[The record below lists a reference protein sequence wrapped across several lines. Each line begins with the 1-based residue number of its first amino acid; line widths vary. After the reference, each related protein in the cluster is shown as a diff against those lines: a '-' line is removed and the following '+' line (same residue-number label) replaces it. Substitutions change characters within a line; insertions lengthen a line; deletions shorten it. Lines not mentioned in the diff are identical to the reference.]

1 MRKWLSFAAA
11 FALLV
16 LSGTVPSVAQDEAD
30 ISPAFPGLTDVSL
43 KNVGPARNFAVPP
56 GSSTSVQYVFYF
68 TRKREVGIIYPP
80 RQIEFMMSFGAS
92 DTSYSSEG
100 WKEHCESGRL
110 KCVDG
115 DRGEVRNYWVMNFH
129 DSEYYYLTCEE
140 ALTLAK
146 IGAQLNGHQVVGIG
160 SWRCWPYDWAAGEL
174 KLAPKKATTAGQC
187 TAKSYAGAWSRPGT
201 GAQRAQVR
209 LQFDDPTATKQ
220 PMGRVS
226 GFNAS
231 PYGEGEVVVSQIQ
244 ESKTCEFNAQ
254 CTSPLG
260 SANPCTLNIDPAKG
274 TLEILGGSKV
284 FVSNVVWTRAAA
296 APQEQEC
303 GSADIEGNWTRTDG
317 AQISVAGV
325 RFKDGGNA
333 LLYNH
338 PTGGWPQGA
347 FKFSQIKSKGACDWE
362 AQCATVYRD
371 SAKGGFNTVNAA
383 CTLTV
388 DPETKTMTAS
398 GTHGTFKR

>member
-1 MRKWLSFAAA
+1 M
-11 FALLV
+11 
-16 LSGTVPSVAQDEAD
+16 G
-30 ISPAFPGLTDVSL
+30 
-43 KNVGPARNFAVPP
+43 
-56 GSSTSVQYVFYF
+56 
-68 TRKREVGIIYPP
+68 
-80 RQIEFMMSFGAS
+80 
-92 DTSYSSEG
+92 
-100 WKEHCESGRL
+100 
-110 KCVDG
+110 
-115 DRGEVRNYWVMNFH
+115 
-129 DSEYYYLTCEE
+129 
-140 ALTLAK
+140 
-146 IGAQLNGHQVVGIG
+146 QLI
-160 SWRCWPYDWAAGEL
+160 
-174 KLAPKKATTAGQC
+174 LAPKKAASAGQC

-201 GAQRAQVR
+201 GEQRAQVR
-209 LQFDDPTATKQ
+209 LQFDDPAATKQ

-231 PYGEGEVVVSQIQ
+231 PYG
-244 ESKTCEFNAQ
+244 
-254 CTSPLG
+254 
-260 SANPCTLNIDPAKG
+260 
-274 TLEILGGSKV
+274 
-284 FVSNVVWTRAAA
+284 
-296 APQEQEC
+296 
-303 GSADIEGNWTRTDG
+303 EGNWTRTDG

-371 SAKGGFNTVNAA
+371 SAKGGFNTVRGA